1 MYPPTFGGPVNDAQT
16 CQPLADPPTM
26 RTDLPVKCLILPV
39 CTSFRIPQQTLTC
52 EPPPPPP
59 APLCLWW
66 DGEGRG
72 VGGQAWPARTSQNRY
87 FTLLP
92 HSQRPTYACAL
103 YIHNIYYSH
112 GRIISR
118 NVAKYIAFRR
128 RKLLQGRGAR
138 GRSSYPQKGSSFN
151 SLQL

>member
-1 MYPPTFGGPVNDAQT
+1 MYPPTFNDTQT

-26 RTDLPVKCLILPV
+26 RTDPPVKCIILPV
-39 CTSFRIPQQTLTC
+39 CTSFRIPPQTMTC

-72 VGGQAWPARTSQNRY
+72 GWGAGLARQNIPKQVLY
-87 FTLLP
+87 FTAP
-92 HSQRPTYACAL
+92 FTKA
-103 YIHNIYYSH
+103 YICMFFLHTQHILFSIQD

-138 GRSSYPQKGSSFN
+138 GRSSCPQKGSSFN